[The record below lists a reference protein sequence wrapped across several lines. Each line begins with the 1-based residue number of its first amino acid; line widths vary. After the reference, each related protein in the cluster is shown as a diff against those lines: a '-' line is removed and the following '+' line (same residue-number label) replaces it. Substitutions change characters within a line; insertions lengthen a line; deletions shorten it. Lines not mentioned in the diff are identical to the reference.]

1 MDHKIS
7 DYLIKAT
14 NDYRPEIAICT
25 GSGLGSI
32 AKDIKQE
39 YFITYDEI
47 GGNPK
52 SKVTGHGHGGFALGK
67 IGNKKVI
74 CLVGRSHLYEGWTES
89 NVYWAMSELKIIG
102 VKQIIFTNAAGS
114 LDINMPPSSVM
125 MITDHINFSGRNSLI
140 GLQDPFVGGDKLY
153 DKEMIEA
160 FRKVAQENNIKLFEG
175 TYLMVLGPNFE
186 TPAEIRMFQSFGA
199 QAVGMSTVQEVLA
212 CAYSKIRVC
221 AISII
226 TNYGTGMTDEE
237 ITHEQNLKNA
247 EAARKNMDLL
257 IEKYIESL

>member
-1 MDHKIS
+1 M
-7 DYLIKAT
+7 
-14 NDYRPEIAICT
+14 
-25 GSGLGSI
+25 
-32 AKDIKQE
+32 
-39 YFITYDEI
+39 
-47 GGNPK
+47 
-52 SKVTGHGHGGFALGK
+52 
-67 IGNKKVI
+67 
-74 CLVGRSHLYEGWTES
+74 
-89 NVYWAMSELKIIG
+89 YWAMSELERIG

-160 FRKVAQENNIKLFEG
+160 FRKVAKENDIKLYEG

-186 TPAEIRMFQSFGA
+186 TPAEIRMFQGFGA
-199 QAVGMSTVQEVLA
+199 QAIGMSTVQEVLA
-212 CAYSKIRVC
+212 CAYAKIRIA

-247 EAARKNMDLL
+247 EAARKNMDTL
-257 IEKYIESL
+257 ITKYIASL